1 MINPHHLRTF
11 ITLVETQHFTKTAE
25 LLHMTQPGVSQH
37 IKKLETHLN
46 CPIISRFGKKFEL
59 TEAGEELYE
68 FAQKQFQEES
78 ALLDRLTDVQA
89 EKGEI
94 KLACSGSMVTKLYPD
109 LLQLQKRY
117 AELCVSMEA
126 APNHEIL
133 KQIKDNRVDLGL
145 VTQLINDV
153 ELQQDLLGHDP
164 LCLVIPKGFDADWDG
179 LMALGFINHP
189 DGHHYAV
196 QVLENNFAE
205 HFRGLGEIKQSGY
218 INQLSQILLP
228 VAEGLG
234 FTVLPESSI
243 VWSAYYEAIEIADL
257 TEVVKEPVYR
267 VQKKYRPLPKRYELL
282 EGVLTKHFENT

>member
-1 MINPHHLRTF
+1 MINPVHLRTF
-11 ITLVETQHFTKTAE
+11 VTLVDAQHFTKTAE

-37 IKKLETHLN
+37 IKKLEAHLSRQ
-46 CPIISRFGKKFEL
+46 IINRFGKKFEL
-59 TEAGEELYE
+59 TEAGEQLYK
-68 FAQKQFQEES
+68 FAQKQFQEEA
-78 ALLDRLTDVQA
+78 ALIDRLSDVQA
-89 EKGEI
+89 GKGEI

-117 AELCVSMEA
+117 PELCVSMEA
-126 APNHEIL
+126 APNHEII

-153 ELQQDLLGHDP
+153 ELEQHLLGYDP
-164 LCLVIPKGFDADWDG
+164 LCLVIPKGCDADWNG
-179 LMALGFINHP
+179 LMNLGFINHP

-196 QVLENNFAE
+196 QVLESNFAD
-205 HFRGLGEIKQSGY
+205 HFRGIGEIKQSGY

-228 VAEGLG
+228 LAEGMG

-243 VWSAYYEAIEIADL
+243 VGSVFYDAIEIAEL
-257 TEVVKEPVYR
+257 AKIVKEPVYR

-282 EGVLTKHFENT
+282 KGILQKPFEV